1 MNQEPDWQLYRT
13 FLAVLQEGSLSGAA
27 RRLGVAQPTVAR
39 HVESLESA
47 VRGDLFVRSQ
57 RGLIPTDL
65 ARNMLPY
72 AESLAA
78 TAAALQRAASAAAD
92 EVAGTVRVSASEAIC
107 VEWMPKLLAGLRRLH
122 PALAIELV
130 ATNSIDD
137 LLRRDAD
144 IAVRN
149 VEPVQQSLVARRLQP
164 IELGLFA
171 SRAYLDARGVP
182 ETLDDLATHD
192 IIGFDRPSPA
202 LHALVERFPLL
213 QREMF
218 ALRVDSDVVQLAA
231 IRAGFGI
238 GMCQVPVARRDD
250 HLVRV
255 LPEVVSIDMALWIV
269 MPEELKTSARCRA
282 VFDALVAGLSE
293 VK

>member
-39 HVESLESA
+39 HVEALESA
-47 VRGDLFVRSQ
+47 VRADLFVRSQ

-72 AESLAA
+72 VESLAA
-78 TAAALQRAASAAAD
+78 IAAALQRTASAAAD

-107 VEWMPKLLAGLRRLH
+107 VEWLPKILADLRRRH

-130 ATNSIDD
+130 ATNSVDD

-149 VEPVQQSLVARRLQP
+149 VEPVQQSLVARRLQS

-171 SRAYLDARGVP
+171 HRAYLDVRGVP
-182 ETLDDLATHD
+182 ETLEDLATHD
-192 IIGFDRPSPA
+192 VVGFDRPSPA
-202 LHALVERFPLL
+202 LYALAERFPLL
-213 QREMF
+213 QRGMF

-238 GMCQVPVARRDD
+238 GMCQSPVARRDGN
-250 HLVRV
+250 LARV
-255 LPEVVSIDMALWIV
+255 LPKLVSIDMPVWIV

-293 VK
+293 LR

>member
-13 FLAVLQEGSLSGAA
+13 FLAVLRKDRCRPPRGGSVSRNRQWPAMSK
-27 RRLGVAQPTVAR
+27 
-39 HVESLESA
+39 SLESA
-47 VRGDLFVRSQ
+47 VGGDLFVRSQ

-65 ARNMLPY
+65 ARNVLPY

-92 EVAGTVRVSASEAIC
+92 QVAGTVRVSASEAIG
-107 VEWMPKLLAGLRRLH
+107 VEWMPKILADLRRRH

-130 ATNSIDD
+130 ASNSIDD

-171 SRAYLDARGVP
+171 HPRYLDARGVP
-182 ETLDDLATHD
+182 ESLDDLATHD
-192 IIGFDRPSPA
+192 IIGFDRLSPA
-202 LHALVERFPLL
+202 LYALVERFPLL
-213 QREMF
+213 HRSMF
-218 ALRVDSDVVQLAA
+218 ALAGRQRRGATRGDPRG
-231 IRAGFGI
+231 IRHRHVSGAG
-238 GMCQVPVARRDD
+238 CAP
-250 HLVRV
+250 
-255 LPEVVSIDMALWIV
+255 
-269 MPEELKTSARCRA
+269 RCRY
-282 VFDALVAGLSE
+282 S
-293 VK
+293 